1 MTANRIHRIAVYAAL
16 AVLSLLFSLPFLYMI
31 GMSFKTYDD
40 IVASPLNPI
49 PIHPTLDNFILLFE
63 KIPFW
68 TQFFN
73 GVFIAV
79 AVSVLSMVGNALVAY
94 GFSRYDFKGKNVLF
108 TIVIATILIPSQMT
122 LVPSFI
128 MFKQWGWLDT
138 FSPLILPGAISAINI
153 FLIRQV
159 MSAIPKELYESA
171 RVDGSTEWGT
181 FLRIAV
187 PLSMSGIG
195 IVGLLN
201 FMNSWNDYLSPLIF
215 LTSEHKMTLSVGIS
229 TMNNPYKEDYATPIT
244 GAFLMAVPVLIL
256 LSIVGRKY
264 FISGVAAGAVKG

>member
-1 MTANRIHRIAVYAAL
+1 
-16 AVLSLLFSLPFLYMI
+16 MI
-31 GMSFKTYDD
+31 GTSFKKYDD
-40 IVASPLNPI
+40 IVSSPLNPI
-49 PIHPTLDNFILLFE
+49 PLRPTLENFILLFQ

-73 GVFIAV
+73 GVTI
-79 AVSVLSMVGNALVAY
+79 AVSVTLLSMVFNALVAY
-94 GFSRYDFKGKNVLF
+94 GFSKYDFKGKSILF

-128 MFKQWGWLDT
+128 MFRKWGWLDT
-138 FSPLILPGAISAINI
+138 FTPLILPAVISAINI

-171 RVDGSTEWGT
+171 RVDGSTELGT
-181 FLRIAV
+181 FLRIAI

-195 IVGLLN
+195 IAGLLS
-201 FMNSWNDYLSPLIF
+201 FMQSWNDYLSPLIF
-215 LTSEHKMTLSVGIS
+215 LVSEHKMTLSVGIS

-256 LSIVGRKY
+256 LSVVGQKY
-264 FISGVAAGAVKG
+264 FISGVTAGSVKG

>member
-1 MTANRIHRIAVYAAL
+1 MTANRIHRAVVYAAL
-16 AVLSLLFSLPFLYMI
+16 TVLSLLFSLPFLFMI
-31 GMSFKTYDD
+31 GTSFKSYDD

-49 PIHPTLDNFILLFE
+49 PLRPTLSNFTLLFE

-79 AVSVLSMVGNALVAY
+79 SVSILAMVCNALVAY
-94 GFSRYDFKGKNVLF
+94 GFSRYEFKGKQALF
-108 TIVIATILIPSQMT
+108 TVVIATILIPSQMT

-138 FSPLILPGAISAINI
+138 FMPLILPGAVSAMNI
-153 FLIRQV
+153 FLCRQV
-159 MSAIPKELYESA
+159 MTAIPKELYESA
-171 RVDGSTEWGT
+171 RVDGSSEWGT

-201 FMNSWNDYLSPLIF
+201 FMNAWNDYLSPLIF
-215 LTSEHKMTLSVGIS
+215 LVSEHKMTLSVGIS

-244 GAFLMAVPVLIL
+244 GAFLMAVPVLVL
-256 LSIVGRKY
+256 LSVVGRKY

>member
-1 MTANRIHRIAVYAAL
+1 
-16 AVLSLLFSLPFLYMI
+16 
-31 GMSFKTYDD
+31 
-40 IVASPLNPI
+40 
-49 PIHPTLDNFILLFE
+49 
-63 KIPFW
+63 
-68 TQFFN
+68 
-73 GVFIAV
+73 
-79 AVSVLSMVGNALVAY
+79 
-94 GFSRYDFKGKNVLF
+94 
-108 TIVIATILIPSQMT
+108 MT

-138 FSPLILPGAISAINI
+138 FSPLIWPGAISAINI

-159 MSAIPKELYESA
+159 MTAIPKELYESA

-215 LTSEHKMTLSVGIS
+215 LTSENKMTLSVGIS

-264 FISGVAAGAVKG
+264 FINGVAAGAVKG

>member
-1 MTANRIHRIAVYAAL
+1 MTSRIQRLTVYAVL
-16 AVLSLLFSLPFLYMI
+16 TVLSLLFSLPFLYMI
-31 GMSFKTYDD
+31 GTSFKSYDD
-40 IVASPLNPI
+40 IVASPMNPVPLN
-49 PIHPTLDNFILLFE
+49 PTLDNFVLLFQ

-79 AVSVLSMVGNALVAY
+79 SVSLLAMICNSLIAY
-94 GFSRYDFKGKNVLF
+94 GFARYEFKGKGLLF

-128 MFKQWGWLDT
+128 MFRQWGWLDT
-138 FSPLILPGAISAINI
+138 FLPLILPGAVSAINI
-153 FLIRQV
+153 FLVRQV
-159 MSAIPKELYESA
+159 MSSIPKELYESA
-171 RVDGSTEWGT
+171 RVDGSSEWGT
-181 FLRIAV
+181 FFRIAI
-187 PLSMSGIG
+187 PLSMSGVG
-195 IVGLLN
+195 IVGLLT
-201 FMNSWNDYLSPLIF
+201 FMGSWNDYLSPLIF
-215 LTSEHKMTLSVGIS
+215 LVSEHKMTLSVGIS

-264 FISGVAAGAVKG
+264 FISGVAAGAIKG